1 VNGSQISQP
10 CRHRRIH
17 GCVDRRHYPDVGAAG
32 LFVCIVALLLSLGAY
47 LRWDRSP
54 FSETP
59 ISINVSGAVERAI
72 SRGDNERALRF
83 VRQQDSIIN
92 ALQGTVFNLGQE
104 LRMYARLQLM
114 LWLGAAGLFV
124 VARVAAV
131 RAKRRVAL

>member
-1 VNGSQISQP
+1 MAPRFLNLVATAASMAALIAVT
-10 CRHRRIH
+10 I
-17 GCVDRRHYPDVGAAG
+17 PDVGAAG

-59 ISINVSGAVERAI
+59 ISINASGAVERPI

-83 VRQQDSIIN
+83 VRQRDSIIN

-114 LWLGAAGLFV
+114 LGLGAAGLVV
-124 VARVAAV
+124 VACYMPFPRP
-131 RAKRRVAL
+131 ALWT